1 MWAKYRRQRHLSIAL
16 APEIKCQLVRRK
28 ALGQGSMGAQITAA
42 LLRVWEG
49 QPMPAAVVAH
59 PAPEK
64 TPITS
69 GRYAGMR
76 QQEVIKQPA
85 VPRTDWIW

>member
-49 QPMPAAVVAH
+49 QRVPAAVVPH
-59 PAPEK
+59 PAPDK
-64 TPITS
+64 TYITS
-69 GRYAGMR
+69 GRYAGMMR
-76 QQEVIKQPA
+76 QQVIKQPA
-85 VPRTDWIW
+85 VPQTDWM

>member
-1 MWAKYRRQRHLSIAL
+1 MWARNRRQRHLSIAL

-42 LLRVWEG
+42 LLRVWEE
-49 QPMPAAVVAH
+49 QAVPAAVVPH
-59 PAPEK
+59 PVPDK
-64 TPITS
+64 TYVTS

-85 VPRTDWIW
+85 VPWTGWM

>member
-42 LLRVWEG
+42 LLRMWEG
-49 QPMPAAVVAH
+49 QRVPAAVVPH
-59 PAPEK
+59 PAPDK
-64 TPITS
+64 TYITS
-69 GRYAGMR
+69 GRYAGMM
-76 QQEVIKQPA
+76 QQKVIKQPA
-85 VPRTDWIW
+85 VPQTDWM